1 MNEERSQVWSNFGK
15 GGRGGRE
22 EDEEEGW
29 NEVTPVECRSNLI
42 QLIFCAKI
50 NAAWKFHF
58 ALSEVLPRFRGA
70 LK

>member
-29 NEVTPVECRSNLI
+29 NEVTPVLCRSNLI

-50 NAAWKFHF
+50 NAAI
-58 ALSEVLPRFRGA
+58 
-70 LK
+70 

>member
-1 MNEERSQVWSNFGK
+1 MEWRNASIQFDQVNEERSQVWSNFGK

-29 NEVTPVECRSNLI
+29 NEVTPVLCRSNLI

-50 NAAWKFHF
+50 NAAI
-58 ALSEVLPRFRGA
+58 
-70 LK
+70 